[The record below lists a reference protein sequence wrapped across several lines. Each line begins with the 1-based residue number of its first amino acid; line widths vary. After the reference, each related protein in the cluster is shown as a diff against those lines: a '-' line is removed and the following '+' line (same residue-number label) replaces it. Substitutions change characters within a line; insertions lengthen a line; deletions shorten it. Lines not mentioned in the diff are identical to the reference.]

1 MTTLSILLF
10 IAGIISATFG
20 QIQLGKAKKEL
31 QTALKI
37 HEGIDQFNKALDQKI
52 DQIAKKSF
60 HRSLYEIVI
69 QRLEQDER
77 YELCDKLKAYLRE
90 NEGDFIPEPEFMAV
104 LRLDQEKTEVL
115 I

>member
-1 MTTLSILLF
+1 MQY
-10 IAGIISATFG
+10 G

-37 HEGIDQFNKALDQKI
+37 HEDIDEFNKTLDQKI

-90 NEGDFIPEPEFMAV
+90 NEDEFISEPEFMAV
-104 LRLDQEKTEVL
+104 LRQDQDGTEVL
-115 I
+115 V

>member
-1 MTTLSILLF
+1 MTTLSMLLF
-10 IAGIISATFG
+10 IAGIVLATFG
-20 QIQLGKAKKEL
+20 QIQLDKAKKQL

-37 HEGIDQFNKALDQKI
+37 HEDIDEFNRALDQKI
-52 DQIAKKSF
+52 DQIARKSF

-90 NEGDFIPEPEFMAV
+90 NEDEFISEPEFMAV